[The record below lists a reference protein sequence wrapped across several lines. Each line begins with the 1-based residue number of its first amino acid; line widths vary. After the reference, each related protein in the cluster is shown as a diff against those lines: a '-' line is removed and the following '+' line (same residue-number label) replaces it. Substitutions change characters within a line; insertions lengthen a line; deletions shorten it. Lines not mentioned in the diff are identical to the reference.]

1 MARFSRDRVSN
12 KLKRASRRLRRKGY
26 TSQAGQM
33 AMAAEQ
39 ARLNEPTI
47 YRPEHRIMENE
58 ASNLIAESQ
67 RLAAQPDF
75 DYQRDIAPMRGQF
88 FSDLANSGMTPS
100 EQEGFRRRFEPQFE
114 AFDKGQAAFLGV
126 VDAQRKM
133 REERKAAN
141 LAPIVAQR
149 LKPLL
154 ETGVSQEQR
163 TKGMLDILTDNP
175 TALNNPATA
184 NLIGL
189 FDKTTSATGA
199 SRTAPRSIALK
210 LAEIGDEAGIQGIS
224 GLSQNEIDSYSALA
238 RGLAKQRQT
247 IRGQK
252 SKGAM
257 LEFLEKHANTATK
270 WVTGQDELTT
280 EDLILLGALGIDPEQ
295 AKGAKGNTDD
305 FKKQYIRSI
314 ILGSLG
320 LNNAA
325 QLTSQDPNTKARRR
339 LLETGTLEELT
350 QALNDMVFDQTQQ
363 FLSSQGASPLGT
375 AQAKTEQRSIF

>member
-1 MARFSRDRVSN
+1 MARFTRDRVSN

-154 ETGVSQEQR
+154 ESGVSQEQR

-189 FDKTTSATGA
+189 FDKATSTTGVN
-199 SRTAPRSIALK
+199 RTAPRSLALK
-210 LAEIGDEAGIQGIS
+210 LAEVGDEVGIQNIS
-224 GLSQNEIDSYSALA
+224 GLSQNELDSYTALA
-238 RGLAKQRQT
+238 RGLAKQRQSV
-247 IRGQK
+247 RGLKAQEM
-252 SKGAM
+252 M
-257 LEFLEKHANTATK
+257 LDDLEKHADTAIK
-270 WVTGQDELTT
+270 WITGQEELTVKDIAFLAAMGVDI
-280 EDLILLGALGIDPEQ
+280 ED
-295 AKGAKGNTDD
+295 AKGDINAADN
-305 FKKQYIRSI
+305 FKKQYIRNI
-314 ILGSLG
+314 ILSSLG
-320 LNNAA
+320 LSSTS
-325 QLTSQDPNTKARRR
+325 QLTSKDKGTVELRRI
-339 LLETGTLEELT
+339 LETEDLDTLAQELVG
-350 QALNDMVFDQTQQ
+350 MVNSQRSA
-363 FLSSQGASPLGT
+363 FLARQGASPLGT
-375 AQAKTEQRSIF
+375 AQSKTEQRSIF